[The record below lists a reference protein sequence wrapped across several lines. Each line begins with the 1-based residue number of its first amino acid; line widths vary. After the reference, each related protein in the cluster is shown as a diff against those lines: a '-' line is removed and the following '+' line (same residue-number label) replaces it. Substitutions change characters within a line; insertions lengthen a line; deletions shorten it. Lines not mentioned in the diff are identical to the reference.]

1 MNSLP
6 QAALNSVYNFFK
18 GLTVFLQGQKR
29 GFEAMGLD
37 FNDKTLEHVD
47 FPIGME
53 LKYT

>member
-1 MNSLP
+1 M
-6 QAALNSVYNFFK
+6 

-37 FNDKTLEHVD
+37 FNNKTLENVD